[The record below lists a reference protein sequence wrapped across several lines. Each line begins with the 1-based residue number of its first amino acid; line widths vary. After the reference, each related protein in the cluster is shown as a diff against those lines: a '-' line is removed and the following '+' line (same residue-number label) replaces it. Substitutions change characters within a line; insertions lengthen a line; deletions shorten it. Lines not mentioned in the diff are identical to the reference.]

1 VPDRSSFYVAH
12 AFDVQFYSG
21 SSYYCAAMPLSLLQ
35 SKLLRALQERKVR
48 PVGGDSTFGAQ
59 SRRGQCASP
68 NGRTCE

>member
-1 VPDRSSFYVAH
+1 MRSRAGLFVPAQRGTLFLDEIGELPQAL
-12 AFDVQFYSG
+12 
-21 SSYYCAAMPLSLLQ
+21 P

-68 NGRTCE
+68 NERASE